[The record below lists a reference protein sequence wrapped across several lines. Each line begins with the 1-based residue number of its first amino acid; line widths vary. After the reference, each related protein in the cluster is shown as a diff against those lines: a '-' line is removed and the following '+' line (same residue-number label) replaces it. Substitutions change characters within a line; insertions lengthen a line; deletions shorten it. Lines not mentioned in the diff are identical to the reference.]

1 MSGWWERDEPNG
13 SKAVSL
19 LLRLSALILAL
30 ASAVM
35 MATAD
40 DCTIAGATPPT
51 AVTYRD
57 YGAFV
62 YLVWANVA
70 AAVLEAAAV
79 YLQLSGAGD
88 DDDDEG
94 SRLPGVVLVVV
105 DVLAQALLY
114 SSTGASYGCG
124 KVGVDVCVVF
134 GQQVGR
140 SKLLSFGA
148 SVSLGLAAVV
158 KDVSLPFNVWP
169 GSSD

>member
-1 MSGWWERDEPNG
+1 
-13 SKAVSL
+13 
-19 LLRLSALILAL
+19 ALILAL

-40 DCTIAGATPPT
+40 DCTIAGATPTPT

-57 YGAFV
+57 YGVFV
-62 YLVWANVA
+62 YLVGANVA

-88 DDDDEG
+88 DDDGEG

-114 SSTGASYGCG
+114 SSTGAAYGCG
-124 KVGVDVCVVF
+124 KVGVDVCVAF
-134 GQQVGR
+134 GEQVGR

-158 KDVSLPFNVWP
+158 AVQCLARLV
-169 GSSD
+169 GL

>member
-1 MSGWWERDEPNG
+1 MSGWWEKDEPNG

-40 DCTIAGATPPT
+40 DCTIAGPTHPT

-62 YLVWANVA
+62 YLVGANVA

-88 DDDDEG
+88 DDDDGG
-94 SRLPGVVLVVV
+94 SPLPGIILVVV

-114 SSTGASYGCG
+114 SSTGAAYGAV
-124 KVGVDVCVVF
+124 VGVDACVAF
-134 GQQVGR
+134 GAQVGR
-140 SKLLSFGA
+140 ARLLSLGA
-148 SVSLGLAAVV
+148 SISLGLAAVV

>member
-40 DCTIAGATPPT
+40 NCTVAGATPT
-51 AVTYRD
+51 AVNYRD

-88 DDDDEG
+88 DDGDDRG
-94 SRLPGVVLVVV
+94 SQVPGVVLVVV

-114 SSTGASYGCG
+114 SSTGAAYGCG
-124 KVGVDVCVVF
+124 KVGVDVCVAF

-148 SVSLGLAAVV
+148 SISLGLAAVV

-169 GSSD
+169 G

>member
-1 MSGWWERDEPNG
+1 MSGWCETDEPNG

-30 ASAVM
+30 ASAIM

-40 DCTIAGATPPT
+40 DCTVAGATPT

-70 AAVLEAAAV
+70 AAMLEAAAI
-79 YLQLSGAGD
+79 YLQLSGAGKGDGD
-88 DDDDEG
+88 DGG
-94 SRLPGVVLVVV
+94 SKLPGIILVVV

-114 SSTGASYGCG
+114 SSTGASYGAM
-124 KVGVDVCVVF
+124 VGVDACVAF
-134 GQQVGR
+134 GAQVGR
-140 SKLLSFGA
+140 ARLLSLGA

>member
-1 MSGWWERDEPNG
+1 MSGWWEKDEPNG

-40 DCTIAGATPPT
+40 DCTIAGA

-62 YLVWANVA
+62 YLVGANVA

-88 DDDDEG
+88 DDDDGG
-94 SRLPGVVLVVV
+94 SPLPGIILVVV

-114 SSTGASYGCG
+114 SSTGAAYGAV
-124 KVGVDVCVVF
+124 VGVDVCVAV
-134 GQQVGR
+134 GAQVGR
-140 SKLLSFGA
+140 ARLLSLGA

>member
-1 MSGWWERDEPNG
+1 MSGWWEDEPNG

-40 DCTIAGATPPT
+40 DCTIAGATPTST

-70 AAVLEAAAV
+70 AAVLQAAAV

-88 DDDDEG
+88 DDDDDGG
-94 SRLPGVVLVVV
+94 SQVPGVVLVVV

-114 SSTGASYGCG
+114 SSTGA
-124 KVGVDVCVVF
+124 
-134 GQQVGR
+134 
-140 SKLLSFGA
+140 A
-148 SVSLGLAAVV
+148 
-158 KDVSLPFNVWP
+158 
-169 GSSD
+169 

>member
-1 MSGWWERDEPNG
+1 MSGWCETDEPNG

-35 MATAD
+35 MATAG
-40 DCTIAGATPPT
+40 DCTVAGATPR
-51 AVTYRD
+51 AVSYRD

-62 YLVWANVA
+62 YLVGANVA
-70 AAVLEAAAV
+70 AAVLEAAAI
-79 YLQLSGAGD
+79 YLQLSGAGGD
-88 DDDDEG
+88 DDDGG
-94 SRLPGVVLVVV
+94 SRIPGIVLLVV

-114 SSTGASYGCG
+114 SSTGAAYGAV
-124 KVGVDVCVVF
+124 VGVDACVAF
-134 GQQVGR
+134 GAQVGR
-140 SKLLSFGA
+140 ARLLSLGA

>member
-1 MSGWWERDEPNG
+1 MSGCWERDEPNG

-40 DCTIAGATPPT
+40 NCTVAGATPT
-51 AVTYRD
+51 AVNYRD

-88 DDDDEG
+88 DDGDDRG
-94 SRLPGVVLVVV
+94 SQVPGVVLVVV

-114 SSTGASYGCG
+114 SSTGAAYGCG
-124 KVGVDVCVVF
+124 KVGVDVCLAF

-169 GSSD
+169 G

>member
-1 MSGWWERDEPNG
+1 MSGWWEDEPNG
-13 SKAVSL
+13 SKAVGL

-40 DCTIAGATPPT
+40 DCAIAGATPPT

-70 AAVLEAAAV
+70 AAVLQAAAD
-79 YLQLSGAGD
+79 YLQLSGAGGD
-88 DDDDEG
+88 DDDDGG
-94 SRLPGVVLVVV
+94 SQVPGVVLVVV

-114 SSTGASYGCG
+114 SSTGAAYGCG
-124 KVGVDVCVVF
+124 KVGVDVCVAF
-134 GQQVGR
+134 GEQVGR

>member
-1 MSGWWERDEPNG
+1 MSGWWEDEPNG

-40 DCTIAGATPPT
+40 DCAIAGATPPT

-62 YLVWANVA
+62 YL
-70 AAVLEAAAV
+70 
-79 YLQLSGAGD
+79 
-88 DDDDEG
+88 
-94 SRLPGVVLVVV
+94 
-105 DVLAQALLY
+105 
-114 SSTGASYGCG
+114 
-124 KVGVDVCVVF
+124 
-134 GQQVGR
+134 VGR

>member
-1 MSGWWERDEPNG
+1 MYGWWERDEPNG

-40 DCTIAGATPPT
+40 DCTIGGATPT

-70 AAVLEAAAV
+70 AAVLEAAAI

-88 DDDDEG
+88 DDDDGG
-94 SRLPGVVLVVV
+94 SQLPGVVLVVV

-114 SSTGASYGCG
+114 SSTGAAYGCG
-124 KVGVDVCVVF
+124 KIGVDVCVAF
-134 GQQVGR
+134 GEQVGR
-140 SKLLSFGA
+140 SKLLSLGA

>member
-40 DCTIAGATPPT
+40 DCAIAGATPPT

-70 AAVLEAAAV
+70 ATVLEAAAV
-79 YLQLSGAGD
+79 YLQLSGD
-88 DDDDEG
+88 DDDDGG
-94 SRLPGVVLVVV
+94 SQVPGVVLVVV

-114 SSTGASYGCG
+114 SSTGAAYGCG
-124 KVGVDVCVVF
+124 KVGVDVCVAF
-134 GQQVGR
+134 GEQVGR

>member
-1 MSGWWERDEPNG
+1 MSGWWEKDEPNG

-40 DCTIAGATPPT
+40 DCTIAGATPT

-62 YLVWANVA
+62 YLVGANVA

-88 DDDDEG
+88 DDDDGG
-94 SRLPGVVLVVV
+94 SPLPGIILVVV

-114 SSTGASYGCG
+114 SSTGAAYGAV
-124 KVGVDVCVVF
+124 VGVDACVAF
-134 GQQVGR
+134 GAQVGR
-140 SKLLSFGA
+140 ARLLSLGA